1 MAKAIITRQLV
12 AAAAEALLS
21 DGTEPSIIS
30 VKARIGGGSYTT
42 VKRYLD
48 QWREEQCADASA
60 APPLPPE
67 IEAKANDFTRLLWIG
82 ATAIAAEQ
90 TASARARADAEIA
103 AMRQDLSDARG
114 EIARLEAAE
123 AEQSEQLGAA
133 EARLRET
140 ELRLAEANTR
150 AGRLAETENDLKAL
164 RNELAAVR
172 HEAKDQARLAAMKT
186 GEADALKAELQRLIA
201 GFASP
206 DNGRAGRK
214 TNTPKGKQDSL
225 PPPHASAA

>member
-1 MAKAIITRQLV
+1 VAKAIITRQLV
-12 AAAAEALLS
+12 AAAAEAPLS
-21 DGTEPSIIS
+21 DGAEPSIIN

-48 QWREEQCADASA
+48 QWREEHSANASA

-67 IEAKANDFTRLLWIG
+67 IEAKAKDFTRHLWIG
-82 ATAIAAEQ
+82 ANAIAEEQ

-164 RNELAAVR
+164 RNELAGVR
-172 HEAKDQARLAAMKT
+172 HEAKDQARIAATKT
-186 GEADALKAELQRLIA
+186 GEADALKAELQRLIT

-206 DNGRAGRK
+206 DNGRAGTK
-214 TNTPKGKQDSL
+214 TNTGKGKKDSL
-225 PPPHASAA
+225 PPPRASAA